1 MEYNETEYMRETLEE
16 WVMNKCDQ
24 WRDNYDDNYR
34 ELHEEYYRLWRGRW
48 AKEDSL
54 RQSERSRIITP
65 ALQQAVESSV
75 AEVEEATFGRG
86 RWFDIQ
92 DDFQDADG
100 SSADIEFTKKQLW
113 EDMQYARVRSGI
125 SEVLL
130 NAAIFGTG
138 IGEIYL
144 SEEKEYV
151 PASQPTSEL
160 GVEAVGVMERDRF
173 LVKIRPIMPKHF
185 LIDPLASSIEDALG
199 CAIDRYVPIHQVH
212 RDIESGIYRDVDVD
226 TVPTD
231 TELEADE
238 DLTYDNNSAVRLTRY
253 YGLVPRALFN
263 DAINEV
269 DEDEKAENE
278 LTEALTN
285 EEGDSEEG
293 YVEAI
298 VVIAN
303 GNTLLKVE
311 ENPFMMQDRPIVA
324 FSWDTVPSVFW
335 GRGVCEKGY
344 NAQKA
349 LDTEMRARIDALALT
364 VHPMMAVDA
373 SRIPRGAK
381 FEIRPGKTLLTTGN
395 PAEILQPF
403 NFGKVDQIT
412 FAQGAKL
419 QEMVQQATGAVDT
432 VSFSNAMQGDGTAA
446 GISMSM
452 GAIIKRH
459 KRTLLNF
466 QENFL
471 LPLISKTAHRYI
483 QFEPNLYKARD
494 YKFVPV
500 SSLGIIAREY
510 EVTQLVQL
518 LQTMPQ
524 DTPMYS
530 YLVQSI
536 IENMNLT
543 NREEIINGMKQAMQP
558 DPAQQEAAQAQ
569 QQMQMQALQ
578 LTLEKTQAEIAEIM
592 TRVEQNQ
599 VETQLL
605 PIEEE
610 TRRIQALAKNV
621 PLDDFERFVKLAEL
635 ELEKQKIDIKEAD
648 SISNERIAMMQ
659 MSNANRG

>member
-1 MEYNETEYMRETLEE
+1 MEYNETEYVRETLEE
-16 WVMNKCDQ
+16 WVINKCDQ

-86 RWFDIQ
+86 RWFDIK

-100 SSADIEFTKKQLW
+100 NSADIEFTKNQLW

-151 PASQPTSEL
+151 PASQPTGEL
-160 GVEAVGVMERDRF
+160 GVEAVGVIERDRF

-185 LIDPLASSIEDALG
+185 LIDPLASSVEDALG

-212 RDIESGIYRDVDVD
+212 RDIEAGIYRDVDVD

-263 DAINEV
+263 EAINEV
-269 DEDEKAENE
+269 DEEEKAENE

-285 EEGDSEEG
+285 EESDGEEG

-471 LPLISKTAHRYI
+471 LPLISKAAHRYI

-524 DTPMYS
+524 DTPVYN

-543 NREEIINGMKQAMQP
+543 NREEIINGLKQAMQP
-558 DPAQQEAAQAQ
+558 DPAQQEAAAQ
-569 QQMQMQALQ
+569 QQQLQAQALQ
-578 LTLEKTQAEIAEIM
+578 LTLQKTQAEIAEIM

-621 PLDDFERFVKLAEL
+621 PADEFERFVEVAKL

>member
-1 MEYNETEYMRETLEE
+1 MEYNETEYVKETLEE
-16 WVMNKCDQ
+16 WVINKCDQ
-24 WRDNYDDNYR
+24 WRENYDDNYR
-34 ELHEEYYRLWRGRW
+34 SFHEEYYRLWRGRW

-54 RQSERSRIITP
+54 RDSERSRLITP

-86 RWFDIQ
+86 RWFDIK
-92 DDFQDADG
+92 DDFQDANQD
-100 SSADIEFTKKQLW
+100 SSDVEFTKRQLW
-113 EDMQYARVRSGI
+113 EDMQHARYRSGI

-151 PASQPTSEL
+151 PASQPTNEL

-173 LVKIRPIMPKHF
+173 VVKLRPIMPKHF
-185 LIDPLASSIEDALG
+185 LIDPLASSVEDALG
-199 CAIDRYVPIHQVH
+199 CAIDRYVPIHQVE
-212 RDIESGIYRDVDVD
+212 RDIESGIYRDVEVG
-226 TVPTD
+226 TTPTD
-231 TELEADE
+231 EELEPDE
-238 DLTYDNNSAVRLTRY
+238 DLTYENNQAVRLTRY
-253 YGLVPRALFN
+253 YGLVPRELFN
-263 DAINEV
+263 EAMSV
-269 DEDEKAENE
+269 PDEEESAADE
-278 LTEALTN
+278 LTAAL
-285 EEGDSEEG
+285 EGEQNDTDDG

-303 GNTLLKVE
+303 GSTLLKVE

-412 FAQGAKL
+412 FAQGAQL
-419 QEMVQQATGAVDT
+419 QDMVQQATGAVDT

-543 NREEIINGMKQAMQP
+543 NREEIIKGLTQSMQP
-558 DPAQQEAAQAQ
+558 DPAQQEAAAQ
-569 QQMQMQALQ
+569 QQQLQMQALQ
-578 LTLEKTQAEIAEIM
+578 LTLQKTQAEIAEIM

-610 TRRIQALAKNV
+610 TRRIQAMAKNV
-621 PLDDFERFVKLAEL
+621 PIDDFERLVKIAEIEL
-635 ELEKQKIDIKEAD
+635 EQQRNEIAAKETE
-648 SISNERIAMMQ
+648 SNERIATMQ
-659 MSNANRG
+659 MLNNRG